1 MDKPLVSRRP
11 WRYVEYTSF
20 VEGTCASTLPP
31 PPFEM
36 AGREAI
42 IDEARKLY
50 AESLNQKDPA
60 KAVEL
65 LSKLITDPRMK
76 SVWTELYKK
85 KRVHHKPTDEFV
97 NPIFVRNASIAAWL
111 RQHASTLR
119 KKSGAQDA
127 LHADTLDAE
136 ARLLEKKTSDPL
148 ARTPWT
154 EQELGVQLF
163 LWHIYHATLEPKPVF
178 LSDIKAE
185 VNALRHA
192 AEQLRAQAE
201 VLQSLHIECAA
212 LQQIAANCDSEA
224 RLRDRDPKTDDPWI
238 ISRRVHDAQLRT
250 FVATL
255 SIITDQL
262 CKKTLYGTIA
272 TIANVVFSRND
283 VTGSTVREMLRS
295 PPGA

>member
-11 WRYVEYTSF
+11 WHYVEYSAF
-20 VEGTCASTLPP
+20 VAGTTASALPP
-31 PPFEM
+31 PPFKISEHS
-36 AGREAI
+36 AI

-50 AESLNQKDPA
+50 AETVNQKDPA

-85 KRVHHKPTDEFV
+85 KRVNYKPTGKFV
-97 NPIFVRNASIAAWL
+97 NPIYVTYASIAAWL

-119 KKSGAQDA
+119 KKGGAQDKF
-127 LHADTLDAE
+127 HAFISDAE
-136 ARLLEKKTSDPL
+136 ATLLEKETYDPL
-148 ARTPWT
+148 AHTPWT
-154 EQELGVQLF
+154 EQDLGVQLF
-163 LWHIYHATLEPKPVF
+163 LWQIYHAALDPKPVF

-185 VNALRHA
+185 VDALRNA

-201 VLQSLHIECAA
+201 VLQSLNIECAA

-224 RLRDRDPKTDDPWI
+224 RLRDRDPKIDDPWI
-238 ISRRVHDAQLRT
+238 ISRRVHDPELRT
-250 FVATL
+250 FAAVL
-255 SIITDQL
+255 SVVTDQL

-272 TIANVVFSRND
+272 TIANVVFSRTD
-283 VTGSTVREMLRS
+283 TTGSKVREMLRS

>member
-1 MDKPLVSRRP
+1 MP
-11 WRYVEYTSF
+11 
-20 VEGTCASTLPP
+20 
-31 PPFEM
+31 
-36 AGREAI
+36 AI

-85 KRVHHKPTDEFV
+85 KRVNHKPTDEFV
-97 NPIFVRNASIAAWL
+97 NPIFVKNASIAVWL
-111 RQHASTLR
+111 RHHASTLR
-119 KKSGAQDA
+119 KKGGAQDK

-136 ARLLEKKTSDPL
+136 ATLLEKKTYDPL
-148 ARTPWT
+148 AHTPWT
-154 EQELGVQLF
+154 EQDLGVQLF
-163 LWHIYHATLEPKPVF
+163 LWHIYHAALEPKPVF

-185 VNALRHA
+185 VDALRNA
-192 AEQLRAQAE
+192 AEQLRAQAK

-212 LQQIAANCDSEA
+212 LQQIASDCDSEA

-238 ISRRVHDAQLRT
+238 IVRRVNDAQLRT

-255 SIITDQL
+255 SVVTEQL
-262 CKKTLYGTIA
+262 CRNALYGTIA
-272 TIANVVFSRND
+272 TIANVVFSRTD
-283 VTGSTVREMLRS
+283 MTGSKVREMLRS